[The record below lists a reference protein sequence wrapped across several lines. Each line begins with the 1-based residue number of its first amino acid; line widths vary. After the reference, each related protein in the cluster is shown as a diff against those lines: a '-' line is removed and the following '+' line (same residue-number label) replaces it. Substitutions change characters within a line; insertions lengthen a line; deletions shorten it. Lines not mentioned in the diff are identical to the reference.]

1 MKRVLLFVVCLW
13 SSLGFALSQNPWQEA
28 AESSAPAAGERRIV
42 PSSYRTVRLD
52 LQALRPILDSAPE
65 LFSTTGLPDQLP
77 ELIVPGPDGALN
89 RFRIAETP
97 VMAPEL
103 QAKYPQIRCYT
114 GYSTDNSATRIK
126 LDLTPW
132 GFHAMVFSARQGTW
146 FVDPMVHG
154 NTEYYVVYNKKDYR
168 SGKQESFWACDVPS
182 PEGAQEL
189 EDSKDH
195 EHIPAQGADFQG
207 DTKLRRYRLALSC
220 SGEYA
225 SFHGG
230 NKPAVLAAMNTTM
243 NRVNGVYEIDFGATM
258 QIIAN
263 NDLLIY
269 LDAASD
275 PFTNNNGG
283 TMLGQN
289 QTTCDNVVGNA
300 NYDIGHV
307 FSTGGGGVAYLG
319 VVCNNQNKARGATGS
334 GSPVGDPFDI
344 DYVAHEMGHQF
355 GGSHT
360 FNGTQ
365 GSCSGNAAVRVEPGS
380 GTTIMA
386 YAGICGSQNV
396 APNSEDFFH
405 AHNIIEMGNYI
416 YTGGGNTCPVK
427 IATTN
432 NNPTVNAGNDF
443 VIPKSTPF
451 QLTATGSDPDGE
463 QLNYTWEQ
471 IDNANATSPP
481 VSSSAT
487 GALFRSFKGTA
498 SPTRV
503 FPRMVD
509 IVNNANPTWEKLPGV
524 ARTMN
529 FRVVARDYNLQAGCT
544 DEDEAL
550 VTVAGNSGP
559 FLVTQ
564 PNTNV
569 TWNVGTTQTVTWDV
583 ANTTAAPVSCANV
596 RILLSTD
603 GGFTYPVVLN
613 GGTANDGTE
622 DIVVPN
628 NLGNTCRVRVEGA
641 GNIFFD
647 ISNANFKIEPALI
660 PTFFLSSDVNNLTVC
675 AGETGT
681 INLSLE
687 RVLGFD
693 IPAIISVT
701 GQPGASTVT
710 ASPNPAG
717 GNSASISVSDLT
729 PGMAGTYSLVIEAVA
744 GAETRQKTVE
754 LLVLPGAPSLA
765 TPTAPADGI
774 SGTGSSATLNWDI
787 TYASSCEVEIADNPS
802 FSPGSIISA
811 QTVAGSSATVTG
823 LTNGTVYY
831 WRVRGLNNCGT
842 SSFSAVSAFQV
853 GAADCDNVYTSSDV
867 PRTISPTSVST
878 VTSTLNVTDN
888 KPVEDV
894 NVTLNINHTWVGD
907 LIARLISPSNDTV
920 LLFDQP
926 GIPGSDFGCDGDDVA
941 AVLDDEAG
949 NDYAVLDGQCNGTP
963 PAVSGIFKAAGLL
976 AGQDGASAQG
986 DWRLLVTDTYNED
999 GGAITA
1005 WSISLCFPESIDAA
1019 VLLNNTPLVVGN
1031 GGTAA
1036 LSTSNLELTLG
1047 GSASQGV
1054 YTLLSL
1060 PSHGVLTLNG
1070 TPLGIGGIFTQAD
1083 INSGAVGYGND
1094 GSMSAADS
1102 FTFDVQDVANNH
1114 WLHNNLFNIVIAEN
1128 NLNVSAAQSQEVLC
1142 HNGNSGEITAT
1153 ATGLDGNY
1161 TYSLNGGTQQT
1172 SNIFG
1177 GLSAGSYTVVVF
1189 GQFGLAASSQT
1200 VVLDNPSP
1208 VTAGASVFLYDI
1220 TVSASGGTG
1229 SFEYST
1235 DGVNFQSENVL
1246 TVSANGIYTVTVRDE
1261 NGCTA
1266 TTEVIVAVNQI
1277 IATAAVTGNVTC
1289 AGGSNGSILVNAAG
1303 GEGPLSYSINGGSP
1317 QSDPVFTGLAAG
1329 IYAVQVSDTLGLTT
1343 TTSEVTITEPA
1354 ALQLNAS
1361 SALNTISAS
1370 ATGGTGNL
1378 QYSINGVD
1386 FQSSGDFTGLVNG
1399 EYTVTVQDA
1408 SGCTATTTVSVDIPV
1423 LTLSLNFSAS
1433 LLCAGDASGIIT
1445 ILANGG
1451 IPPYSYSLNGGPE
1464 QSGNTFTNLQAGDY
1478 NITVRDAFN
1487 QELSYTVT
1495 ITAPAPIIGTAT
1507 VVLNDVT
1514 LNVSGGT
1521 PPYSFSSNNLQDLPN
1536 GSYSVTVTDG
1546 NGCSGVISFVVDVPP
1561 VNVTATITSVTCFGD
1576 SNGSITLF
1584 ATGGIPPYTLNGQT
1598 FVQGTTISN
1607 LASGTYSVTILDSA
1621 GNESTSGFTVGSP
1634 APLAVSAVLNGNTI
1648 TATAT
1653 GGTGSYVFLLNGIPV
1668 IGNVFSNL
1676 PLGTYSIQVM
1686 DANGCTAAMNA
1697 SVVISSAVEPSEEW
1711 GMTISP
1717 NPGAGLFVLTMSRAP
1732 ETLRAE
1738 VFDASGRMVRS
1749 LDFTPGGGTFT
1760 TSLDIQEL
1768 PNGTY
1773 ILRLTDGKR
1782 WGAARLGKAE

>member
-1 MKRVLLFVVCLW
+1 MVCLW
-13 SSLGFALSQNPWQEA
+13 SSLGFALAQNPWQEA
-28 AESSAPAAGERRIV
+28 AESSAPATGERRIV

-65 LFSTTGLPDQLP
+65 LYSLAGQAEQFP
-77 ELIVPGPDGALN
+77 ELVVPGPDGALN

-114 GYSTDNSATRIK
+114 GYSADNSATRIK

-132 GFHAMVFSARQGTW
+132 GFHAMVFSATQGTW
-146 FVDPMVHG
+146 FVDPMIHG
-154 NTEYYVVYNKKDYR
+154 NTEFYVVYSKKDYR

-182 PEGAQEL
+182 PDGAQEL
-189 EDSKDH
+189 GETKDH

-207 DTKLRRYRLALSC
+207 DTRLRRYRLALSC
-220 SGEYA
+220 TGEYS

-243 NRVNGVYEIDFGATM
+243 NRVNGVYETDFGVTM

-269 LDAASD
+269 LDAGSD

-307 FSTGGGGVAYLG
+307 FSTGGGGVAFLG
-319 VVCNNQNKARGATGS
+319 VVCNNQNKARGVTGS

-344 DYVAHEMGHQF
+344 DYVAHEIGHQF

-365 GSCSGNAAVRVEPGS
+365 GSCSGNAAARVEPGS

-386 YAGICGSQNV
+386 YAGICGAQNV

-405 AHNIIEMGNYI
+405 AYNIIEMGNYI

-427 IATTN
+427 INTTN

-451 QLTATGSDPDGE
+451 QLTASGSDPDGE
-463 QLNYTWEQ
+463 QLTYTWEQ

-481 VSSSAT
+481 VATSTT

-503 FPRMVD
+503 FPRLVD

-529 FRVVARDYNLQAGCT
+529 FRVVARDNNLQAGCT

-569 TWNVGTTQTVTWDV
+569 TWNVGSTQTVTWDV

-603 GGFTYPVVLN
+603 GGFTYPVVLSSS
-613 GGTANDGTE
+613 TANDGTE

-628 NLGNTCRVRVEGA
+628 NLGNTCRVRVEGD

-647 ISNANFKIEPALI
+647 ISNANFKIEPAVL
-660 PTFFLSSDVNNLTVC
+660 PTFFLNLDVSELTVC

-681 INLSLE
+681 INLALE
-687 RVLGFD
+687 RILGFD
-693 IPAIISVT
+693 TPASISVT

-710 ASPNPAG
+710 VSPNPVG
-717 GNSASISVSDLT
+717 DNSASISISDLT
-729 PGMAGTYSLVIEAVA
+729 PGMAGTYILVIDAVA
-744 GAETRQKTVE
+744 GAESRQRIVE
-754 LLVLPGAPSLA
+754 LLVLPGAPSVA
-765 TPTAPADGI
+765 TPTSPADGT
-774 SGTGSSATLNWDI
+774 SGTGSSTTVSWDI
-787 TYASSCEVEIADNPS
+787 TYASTCELEVATNPS
-802 FSPGSIISA
+802 FDSGSVVSS
-811 QTVAGSSATVTG
+811 QTVAGLSATVTG
-823 LTNGTVYY
+823 LTNGSVYY
-831 WRVRGLNNCGT
+831 WRVRGTNDCGT
-842 SSFSAVSAFQV
+842 SLFSAVSAFQV
-853 GAADCDNVYTSSDV
+853 GAADCDNVYASSDV
-867 PRTISPTSVST
+867 PKAISPSAVST
-878 VTSTLNVTDN
+878 VVSTLNVTEN

-907 LIARLISPSNDTV
+907 LIARLISPANDTV
-920 LLFDQP
+920 VLFDQP
-926 GIPGSDFGCDGDDVA
+926 GIPGSDFGCDSDNMAV
-941 AVLDDEAG
+941 VLDDEAA

-986 DWRLLVTDTYNED
+986 DWRLIVTDTYNED

-1005 WSISLCFPESIDAA
+1005 WSISLCFPELIDAA
-1019 VLLNNTPLVVGN
+1019 VLLNNSPLVVGN

-1036 LSTSNLELTLG
+1036 PGTSNLELVLSG
-1047 GSASQGV
+1047 DAAQGI

-1060 PSHGVLTLNG
+1060 PTHGTLNLNG
-1070 TPLGIGGIFTQAD
+1070 TTLSIGSTFTQAD
-1083 INSGAVGYGND
+1083 INSGALSYINNGD
-1094 GSMSAADS
+1094 QSASDS
-1102 FTFDVQDVANNH
+1102 FTFDVQDSANDH
-1114 WLHNNLFNIVIAEN
+1114 WLHNNLFNIIIAEN
-1128 NLNVSAAQSQEVLC
+1128 NLSVTATQTQAVSC
-1142 HNGNSGEITAT
+1142 YNGNTGEITAT
-1153 ATGLDGNY
+1153 AAGLDGNY
-1161 TYSLNGGTQQT
+1161 TYSLNGGARQA
-1172 SNIFG
+1172 SNIFS
-1177 GLSAGSYTVVVF
+1177 GLSAGNYTVTVH
-1189 GQFGLAASSQT
+1189 GQFGLTASSQII
-1200 VVLDNPSP
+1200 VLDNPAPVSASASTFLFDIT
-1208 VTAGASVFLYDI
+1208 VTAG
-1220 TVSASGGTG
+1220 GGTG
-1229 SFEYST
+1229 VYEYST
-1235 DGVNFQSENVL
+1235 DGANFQSNNVL

-1277 IATAAVTGNVTC
+1277 IATATVTDNVTC
-1289 AGGSNGSILVNAAG
+1289 AGGDNGSISVTAAG
-1303 GEGPLSYSINGGSP
+1303 GEGPLSYALNGGTA
-1317 QSDPVFTGLAAG
+1317 QSSSVFTGLTAG
-1329 IYAVQVSDTLGLTT
+1329 AYTVQVSDSLGLSA
-1343 TTSEVTITEPA
+1343 TTSEVIILEPA
-1354 ALQLNAS
+1354 ALQLTVA
-1361 SALNTISAS
+1361 SALNTVTAT
-1370 ATGGTGNL
+1370 ATGGTGAL

-1386 FQSSGDFTGLVNG
+1386 YQNSGEFTGLVNG
-1399 EYTVTVQDA
+1399 DYIVTVQDA
-1408 SGCTATTTVSVDIPV
+1408 NGCTATTTVIVAIPI

-1433 LLCAGDASGIIT
+1433 LFCAGDASGFIT
-1445 ILANGG
+1445 VLANGG

-1464 QSGNTFTNLQAGDY
+1464 QTDNTFVGLQAGNY

-1495 ITAPAPIIGTAT
+1495 ITEPAPITGTAT

-1514 LNVSGGT
+1514 LNISGGT
-1521 PPYSFSSNNLQDLPN
+1521 PPYSFSNNNLQDLPN

-1546 NGCSGVISFVVDVPP
+1546 NGCSGIISFVVDVPP
-1561 VNVTATITSVTCFGD
+1561 VTISATVTNVTCFGD
-1576 SNGSITLF
+1576 SNGSISLF
-1584 ATGGIPPYTLNGQT
+1584 AAGGIPPYTLNGQP
-1598 FVQGTTISN
+1598 FVQGTAINN
-1607 LASGTYSVTILDSA
+1607 LAAGSYTVTILDSA
-1621 GNESTSGFTVGSP
+1621 GNESTSSFTVGSP
-1634 APLAVSAVLNGNTI
+1634 AQLVVTATLNGNTI
-1648 TATAT
+1648 TASAT
-1653 GGTGSYVFLLNGIPV
+1653 GGTGSYVFLLNGV
-1668 IGNVFSNL
+1668 AGIGNVFSNL
-1676 PLGTYSIQVM
+1676 PLGNYTVGVV
-1686 DANGCTAAMNA
+1686 DANGCAATINTPL
-1697 SVVISSAVEPSEEW
+1697 VISSVVEPAEEW
-1711 GMTISP
+1711 GLTVSP
-1717 NPGAGLFVLTMSRAP
+1717 NPGTGLFVLTMNRAP
-1732 ETLRAE
+1732 EVLRAE
-1738 VFDASGRMVRS
+1738 VFDASGRMVRT
-1749 LDFTPGGGTFT
+1749 LDFAPGGGTFSAT
-1760 TSLDIQEL
+1760 VDIREL
-1768 PNGTY
+1768 PDGNY

-1782 WGAARLGKAE
+1782 WGGVRLSKAE

>member
-1 MKRVLLFVVCLW
+1 MVCLW
-13 SSLGFALSQNPWQEA
+13 SSLGFALAQNPWQDA
-28 AESSAPAAGERRIV
+28 AESSVPAAGERRIV
-42 PSSYRTVRLD
+42 PSRYRTVRLD

-65 LFSTTGLPDQLP
+65 LFSAAGQPEQLP
-77 ELIVPGPDGALN
+77 ELVVPGPDGTIN

-132 GFHAMVFSARQGTW
+132 GFHAMVFSATQGTW

-154 NTEYYVVYNKKDYR
+154 NTEYYVVYSKKDYR
-168 SGKQESFWACDVPS
+168 SGKQEAFWACEVPS
-182 PEGAQEL
+182 PDGAVEL
-189 EDSKDH
+189 EETEDH

-220 SGEYA
+220 TGEYA

-243 NRVNGVYEIDFGATM
+243 NRVNGVYETDFGATM

-307 FSTGGGGVAYLG
+307 FSTGGGGVAFLG
-319 VVCNNQNKARGATGS
+319 VVCNNQNKARGVTGS

-344 DYVAHEMGHQF
+344 DYVAHEIGHQF

-365 GSCSGNAAVRVEPGS
+365 GSCSGNAAARVEPGS

-386 YAGICGSQNV
+386 YAGICGAQNV

-405 AHNIIEMGNYI
+405 AYNIIEMGNYI

-427 IATTN
+427 INTTN

-451 QLTATGSDPDGE
+451 QLTAAGSDPDGE
-463 QLNYTWEQ
+463 QLTYTWEQ

-481 VSSSAT
+481 VATSTT

-503 FPRMVD
+503 FPRLVD

-529 FRVVARDYNLQAGCT
+529 FRVVARDNNLQAGCT

-613 GGTANDGTE
+613 SGTSNDGTE

-628 NLGNTCRVRVEGA
+628 NLGTACRVRVEGA

-660 PTFFLSSDVNNLTVC
+660 PTFFLSSDIGTLTVC

-693 IPAIISVT
+693 APANISVA

-710 ASPNPAG
+710 VSPNPVG
-717 GNSASISVSDLT
+717 GNSATVSISDLT
-729 PGMAGTYSLVIEAVA
+729 PGMAGTYTLVIDAVA
-744 GAETRQKTVE
+744 GTETRQTTVS
-754 LLVLPGAPSLA
+754 LLVLPGAPSVA
-765 TPTAPADGI
+765 TPTSPADGT

-787 TYASSCEVEIADNPS
+787 AYASSCELEVASNPS
-802 FSPGSIISA
+802 FAPGTIVSA

-831 WRVRGLNNCGT
+831 WRVRGSNDCGT
-842 SSFSAVSAFQV
+842 SSYSSVSAFQV

-867 PRTISPTSVST
+867 PKAISPSAVST
-878 VTSTLNVTDN
+878 VVSTLNVADN

-907 LIARLISPSNDTV
+907 LIARLISPANDTV
-920 LLFDQP
+920 VLFDQP
-926 GIPGSDFGCDGDDVA
+926 GIPGSDFGCDSDNM
-941 AVLDDEAG
+941 AVILDDESA
-949 NDYAVLDGQCNGTP
+949 NDYAVLDGQCNSTP
-963 PAVSGIFKAAGLL
+963 PAVSGIFKAAGSL

-999 GGAITA
+999 GGAINA
-1005 WSISLCFPESIDAA
+1005 WSISLCFPETIDAA
-1019 VLLNNTPLVVGN
+1019 VLLNNNPLVVGN
-1031 GGTAA
+1031 GGTA
-1036 LSTSNLELTLG
+1036 SPGTSNLELTLSG
-1047 GSASQGV
+1047 DATQGV
-1054 YTLLSL
+1054 YTILSL
-1060 PSHGVLTLNG
+1060 PVHGTLNLNG
-1070 TPLGIGGIFTQAD
+1070 TPLGVGSTFTQAD
-1083 INSGAVGYGND
+1083 INSGAVTYTNNGNQ
-1094 GSMSAADS
+1094 STSDS
-1102 FTFDVQDVANNH
+1102 FTFDVQDGANNH
-1114 WLHNNLFNIVIAEN
+1114 WLHNNLFNIIIAEN
-1128 NLNVSAAQSQEVLC
+1128 NLSVTATQSQAVLC
-1142 HNGNSGEITAT
+1142 YNGNSGEITAT

-1172 SNIFG
+1172 SNVFS
-1177 GLSAGSYTVVVF
+1177 GLPAGSYTVRVH
-1189 GQFGLAASSQT
+1189 GQFGLTASSQV
-1200 VVLDNPSP
+1200 VVLDNPAP
-1208 VTAGASVFLYDI
+1208 VSASASTILFDI

-1229 SFEYST
+1229 VFEYST
-1235 DGVNFQSENVL
+1235 DGVNFQSGNVL
-1246 TVSANGIYTVTVRDE
+1246 TVSSNGIYTVTVRDE
-1261 NGCTA
+1261 NGCTG
-1266 TTEVIVAVNQI
+1266 TTEVIVAVNEI
-1277 IATAAVTGNVTC
+1277 VSTATVTGNVSC
-1289 AGGSNGSILVNAAG
+1289 AGGNNGSISVNAAG
-1303 GEGPLSYSINGGSP
+1303 GEGPLSYALNGGTP
-1317 QSDPVFTGLAAG
+1317 QSSPVFTGLPAG
-1329 IYAVQVSDTLGLTT
+1329 TYTVQVSDSLGLTT
-1343 TTSEVTITEPA
+1343 TTNEVTILEPA
-1354 ALQLNAS
+1354 AIQLTAS
-1361 SALNTISAS
+1361 SALNTITAT
-1370 ATGGTGNL
+1370 ATGGTGTV

-1386 FQSSGDFTGLVNG
+1386 FQSSGEFTGLVNG
-1399 EYTVTVQDA
+1399 EYTVTAQDA
-1408 SGCTATTTVSVDIPV
+1408 NGCVTTSTVVVDIPL

-1433 LLCAGDASGIIT
+1433 LLCAGDDGGFIT
-1445 ILANGG
+1445 VLANGG

-1464 QSGNTFTNLQAGDY
+1464 QADNTFVGLQAGNY

-1495 ITAPAPIIGTAT
+1495 ITEPAPITGTAT

-1514 LNVSGGT
+1514 LNISGGT
-1521 PPYSFSSNNLQDLPN
+1521 PPYSFSNNNLQDLPN

-1546 NGCSGVISFVVDVPP
+1546 NGCSGVISFVVNVPP
-1561 VNVTATITSVTCFGD
+1561 LTLSANVVPVNCFGD

-1584 ATGGIPPYTLNGQT
+1584 ATGGFPPYTLNGQP
-1598 FVQGTTISN
+1598 FVQGTSLDN
-1607 LASGTYSVTILDSA
+1607 LAAGTYSVTILDASGTETSA
-1621 GNESTSGFTVGSP
+1621 TFTVGSP
-1634 APLAVSAVLNGNTI
+1634 AQLVVTATLNGNTI
-1648 TATAT
+1648 TASAT
-1653 GGTGSYVFLLNGIPV
+1653 GGTGSYVFLLNGV
-1668 IGNVFSNL
+1668 AGIGNVFSNL
-1676 PLGTYSIQVM
+1676 PLGNYTVGVV
-1686 DANGCTAAMNA
+1686 DANGCAATINTPL
-1697 SVVISSAVEPSEEW
+1697 VISSVIEPSEEW
-1711 GMTISP
+1711 GLTVSP

-1738 VFDASGRMVRS
+1738 VFDASGRIVRS
-1749 LDFTPGGGTFT
+1749 LDFTPNGGNFST
-1760 TSLDIQEL
+1760 DIDIREL

-1773 ILRLTDGKR
+1773 ILRLTDGKL
-1782 WGAARLGKAE
+1782 WGGVRLSKAE

>member
-1 MKRVLLFVVCLW
+1 MKRVLLFAVCLW
-13 SSLGFALSQNPWQEA
+13 SCLGSGFSQNPWQDA
-28 AESSAPAAGERRIV
+28 AESSAPATGERRIV
-42 PSSYRTVRLD
+42 PSIYRTVRLD
-52 LQALRPILDSAPE
+52 LQALRPILDSAPV
-65 LFSTTGLPDQLP
+65 LFDNIGQPDQLP
-77 ELIVPGPDGALN
+77 ELVVPTPDGAFA
-89 RFRIAETP
+89 RFRLAETP

-103 QAKYPQIRCYT
+103 QSKYPQIRCYT
-114 GYSTDNSATRIK
+114 GYSTEDAASRIK
-126 LDLTPW
+126 VDLTPW
-132 GFHAMVFSARQGTW
+132 GFHAMVFSAAQGTW

-154 NTEYYVVYNKKDYR
+154 STEYYVVYNKKDYR

-189 EDSKDH
+189 DDTKEH
-195 EHIPAQGADFQG
+195 EHIPSQGADFQG

-319 VVCNNQNKARGATGS
+319 VVCNNQNKARGVTGS

-365 GSCSGNAAVRVEPGS
+365 GSCSGNAAARVEPGS

-386 YAGICGSQNV
+386 YAGICGAQNV
-396 APNSEDFFH
+396 ASNSEDFFH
-405 AHNIIEMGNYI
+405 AYNITEMGNYI

-427 IATTN
+427 ITTTN
-432 NNPTVNAGNDF
+432 NNPTVSAGNDF

-463 QLNYTWEQ
+463 QLTYTWEQ

-487 GALFRSFKGTA
+487 GALFRSFKGTV

-503 FPRMVD
+503 FPRLVD
-509 IVNNANPTWEKLPGV
+509 IVNNANPTWEKLPSV

-564 PNTNV
+564 PNTNI

-583 ANTTAAPVSCANV
+583 ANTTAAPVSCASV

-613 GGTANDGTE
+613 SGTANDGTE
-622 DIVVPN
+622 NIVVPN
-628 NLGNTCRVRVEGA
+628 NLSSTCRVRVEGA

-647 ISNANFKIEPALI
+647 ISNTNFKIEPALI
-660 PTFFLSSDVNNLTVC
+660 PTFFLSADVNSLTVC

-693 IPAIISVT
+693 IPASISVT
-701 GQPGASTVT
+701 GQPGASTAT

-717 GNSASISVSDLT
+717 GNSASISISDLT

-765 TPTAPADGI
+765 TPTAPADGT
-774 SGTGSSATLNWDI
+774 SGTGSSATLAWDI
-787 TYASSCEVEIADNPS
+787 TYASSCEVEVASNPS
-802 FSPGSIISA
+802 FAPGSIVSA
-811 QTVAGSSATVTG
+811 QTVAGSAATVAG
-823 LTNGTVYY
+823 LVNGAVYY
-831 WRVRGLNNCGT
+831 WRVRGINDCGT
-842 SSFSAVSAFQV
+842 SAFSSVSAFQV

-867 PRTISPTSVST
+867 PKAISPTAVST
-878 VTSTLNVTDN
+878 VTSTLNVTEN

-907 LIARLISPSNDTV
+907 LVARLISPSNDTV

-926 GIPGSDFGCDGDDVA
+926 GIPGSDFGCDGDNMAV
-941 AVLDDEAG
+941 VLDDESAD
-949 NDYAVLDGQCNGTP
+949 DYSALDGQCNSTP
-963 PAVSGIFKAAGLL
+963 PAVSGIFKPAGSLAA
-976 AGQDGASAQG
+976 QDGASAQG

-999 GGAITA
+999 GGALTA
-1005 WSISLCFPESIDAA
+1005 WSISLCFPESVEAA
-1019 VLLNNTPLVVGN
+1019 VLLSNNPLVVGN

-1036 LSTSNLELTLG
+1036 LNASNLELTLSN
-1047 GSASQGV
+1047 SASQGV

-1060 PSHGVLTLNG
+1060 PSHGGLSLSGV
-1070 TPLGIGGIFTQAD
+1070 PLGIGGVFTQAD
-1083 INSGAVGYGND
+1083 INNGSVTYSND
-1094 GSMSAADS
+1094 GSQNVSDS
-1102 FTFDVQDVANNH
+1102 FTFDAQDAANNH
-1114 WLHNNLFNIVIAEN
+1114 WLHNNLFNIIIAEN
-1128 NLNVSAAQSQEVLC
+1128 NLSVSATQSQGVLC

-1161 TYSLNGGTQQT
+1161 TYSLNGGAQQASSVFT
-1172 SNIFG
+1172 

-1189 GQFGLAASSQT
+1189 GQFGLTASSQV

-1208 VTAGASVFLYDI
+1208 VTADASAYLYDI

-1229 SFEYST
+1229 IFEYSE
-1235 DGVNFQSENVL
+1235 DGVNFQNDNVL
-1246 TVSANGIYTVTVRDE
+1246 AVDSNGVYTVTVRDE

-1277 IATAAVTGNVTC
+1277 IAVATVSGNVTC
-1289 AGGSNGSILVNAAG
+1289 AGGNTGSITVNAAG
-1303 GEGPLSYSINGGSP
+1303 GEGPLSYSINGGAP
-1317 QSDPVFTGLAAG
+1317 QSGAVFTGLPAG
-1329 IYAVQVSDTLGLTT
+1329 TYSVQVSDSLGLTAT
-1343 TTSEVTITEPA
+1343 TNEVTIVEPA
-1354 ALQLNAS
+1354 PIQVTAS
-1361 SALNTISAS
+1361 SALNTITAD
-1370 ATGGTGNL
+1370 AAGGTGTL
-1378 QYSINGVD
+1378 RYSINGLD
-1386 FQSSGDFTGLVNG
+1386 FQSSGVFTDLVNG
-1399 EYTVTVQDA
+1399 EYTVTVLDA
-1408 SGCTATTTVSVDIPV
+1408 NGCTATTTVSVEVPP
-1423 LTLSLNFSAS
+1423 LTISLNFTAA

-1464 QSGNTFTNLQAGDY
+1464 QAGNEFTNLPAGDFI
-1478 NITVRDAFN
+1478 ITVRDAFN

-1495 ITAPAPIIGTAT
+1495 ITEPAPITGTAT

-1521 PPYSFSSNNLQDLPN
+1521 PPYSFSNNNLQNLPN
-1536 GSYSVTVTDG
+1536 GSYNITVTDG
-1546 NGCSGVISFVVDVPP
+1546 NGCSGIISFVVNVPVLTINADIEN
-1561 VNVTATITSVTCFGD
+1561 VNCFGD

-1584 ATGGIPPYTLNGQT
+1584 ATGGIPPYTLNGQP
-1598 FVQGTTISN
+1598 FVQGVSLDN
-1607 LASGTYSVTILDSA
+1607 LAAGAYSVTILDAES
-1621 GNESTSGFTVGSP
+1621 NESTATFTVGSP
-1634 APLAVSAVLNGNTI
+1634 APLVVTATLNGNTI
-1648 TATAT
+1648 TASAT
-1653 GGTGSYVFLLNGIPV
+1653 GGTGSYVFLLNGVAV

-1676 PLGTYSIQVM
+1676 PLGNYTIGVV

-1697 SVVISSAVEPSEEW
+1697 TIVISSVVEPSEEW
-1711 GMTISP
+1711 GLTVSP
-1717 NPGAGLFVLTMSRAP
+1717 NPGAGLFVITMNSAP

-1738 VFDASGRMVRS
+1738 VFDASGRMIRL
-1749 LDFTPGGGTFT
+1749 LDFTPGGGTFST
-1760 TSLDIQEL
+1760 TIDIREL

-1773 ILRLTDGKR
+1773 ILRLSDGKQ
-1782 WGAARLGKAE
+1782 WGGVRLSKNE